1 MRSGNTDWTLAMS
14 MWQQEVRVKV
24 RGSLCVPDLV
34 SDALVLSRHRL
45 RRQRGGCGLERLAPG
60 INTAFL
66 TKKRVLFIFQHPFE
80 TGAVLFIYQLRKLT
94 VRVFR

>member
-1 MRSGNTDWTLAMS
+1 M
-14 MWQQEVRVKV
+14 
-24 RGSLCVPDLV
+24 
-34 SDALVLSRHRL
+34 
-45 RRQRGGCGLERLAPG
+45 ERLAPG
-60 INTAFL
+60 INTVFL